1 MIISEFLSQVRD
13 VGQFPDT
20 DEDLTDSFIL
30 TQAYNG
36 LLERYTQPVI
46 LLRNGSWL
54 HKYQFTTVGYQSMYR
69 IPSRSSVQGL
79 EKLEIALGS
88 ASTNNQF
95 RLLNVL
101 TNIQSTDYE
110 GGNTSGHPYAF
121 TYITDC
127 VNLYPTPSQSGW
139 RVNAWYYLRPST
151 LSATASKAIS
161 VFTGPTGTD
170 TYTITATAH
179 GLAASGF
186 CDLQHSTGNCEMV
199 IPQLAFVRT
208 DANIIT
214 VSLTAN
220 QAAQVSIGETVLNAA
235 GTTSYIQLPQELCNS
250 LVSYVGAVCLAEK
263 GDTEKAQVFSQ
274 KCETAIKNIVDVA
287 MPRSKGQPPVF
298 KTRNTYLRRR
308 VGRWG
313 GGWGGV

>member
-1 MIISEFLSQVRD
+1 M
-13 VGQFPDT
+13 
-20 DEDLTDSFIL
+20 
-30 TQAYNG
+30 
-36 LLERYTQPVI
+36 
-46 LLRNGSWL
+46 
-54 HKYQFTTVGYQSMYR
+54 
-69 IPSRSSVQGL
+69 QGL
-79 EKLEIALGS
+79 EKLEISLGAAGS
-88 ASTNNQF
+88 DNQF

-110 GGNTSGHPYAF
+110 GANRSGQPYAF
-121 TYITDC
+121 TYMQDT
-127 VNLYPTPSQSGW
+127 VVLYPTPSQSGW

-151 LSATASKAIS
+151 LSLTALSTVIS
-161 VFTGPTGTD
+161 NMTGPVGSV
-170 TYTITATAH
+170 YTLTATAH

-186 CDLQHSTGNCEMV
+186 CDLQHSTGNCEV
-199 IPQLAFVRT
+199 IVPQLAFTRT
-208 DANIIT
+208 DANT
-214 VSLTAN
+214 VTVTLDAN
-220 QAAQVSIGETVLNAA
+220 QAAQVDLGETYLNLA
-235 GTTSYIQLPQELCNS
+235 GETKFIQLPQELCNS

-287 MPRSKGQPPVF
+287 LPRSKGQPPVF